1 MLEGAEVAE
10 NVPMSFAP
18 TLDGYRIAYRR
29 HPGERPVLLI
39 HGFATTG
46 ALTWESTGWV
56 RALAEAGR
64 GAIVVDLRGH
74 GESSSPHDP
83 ADYSPS
89 LLAGDLLAVLD
100 AEGMETV
107 DVMGYSMGSWVGLA
121 LVALAPMRVGRIVV
135 GGVGTVEQFGHWG
148 VDAVRAALLDG
159 ADPATLGDSPLAPL
173 LGSIRQAPGVDRAA
187 LAACVTGM
195 ATHPL
200 PLASTVPTMLVVGD
214 ADPVTSGRED
224 AAAALGAELV
234 VLPKRNHVT
243 TLSARGFKQAAL
255 PFLEA
260 AVRV

>member
-1 MLEGAEVAE
+1 MT
-10 NVPMSFAP
+10 SFAR
-18 TLDGYRIAYRR
+18 TSDGLRIAYER
-29 HPGERPVLLI
+29 HPGDRPVLLV

-46 ALTWESTGWV
+46 ALTWEATGWV
-56 RALAEAGR
+56 RALAEVGR
-64 GAIVVDLRGH
+64 GSIVVDLRGH
-74 GESSSPHDP
+74 GASSAPHEP
-83 ADYSPS
+83 AAYSPR

-100 AEGMETV
+100 AEGV
-107 DVMGYSMGSWVGLA
+107 DSADVMGYSMGSWVSLA
-121 LVALAPMRVGRIVV
+121 LVALTPSRVRRLVV

-173 LGSIRQAPGVDRAA
+173 LASLRQAPGVDSVA
-187 LAACVTGM
+187 LAACVAGM
-195 ATHPL
+195 AAHPL
-200 PLASTVPTMLVVGD
+200 PLASNVPTMLVVGD
-214 ADPVTSGRED
+214 ADPVTAGRDE

>member
-1 MLEGAEVAE
+1 
-10 NVPMSFAP
+10 
-18 TLDGYRIAYRR
+18 
-29 HPGERPVLLI
+29 VLLV

-46 ALTWESTGWV
+46 ELTWESTGWV

-74 GESSSPHDP
+74 GASSSPHEP
-83 ADYSPS
+83 ADYSPD
-89 LLAGDLLAVLD
+89 LLARDLLAVID
-100 AEGMETV
+100 AEGLDRV
-107 DVMGYSMGSWVGLA
+107 DVMGYSMGSWVSLA
-121 LVALAPMRVGRIVV
+121 LVALAPTRVDRLVI

-173 LGSIRQAPGVDRAA
+173 LGSIRQAPGVDTEA
-187 LAACVTGM
+187 LAACVAGM
-195 ATHPL
+195 ASHPL
-200 PLASTVPTMLVVGD
+200 PLSSTVPTMLVVGD
-214 ADPVTSGRED
+214 ADPVTAGRDD

-255 PFLEA
+255 PFLEG